1 MTEHVCVVCVC
12 VWGGGVEVGGRN
24 SHTLTNTMHKQL
36 GLGREVVVDDVV
48 QLRNVDATCC
58 QVCDNHDLDLSL
70 LELGHVDLASCLVQ
84 GAVDIGAADSTLG
97 QQLSKQPPQ
106 SVMSTFFQTLDVKTP
121 QLNQKQVSVSHFS
134 LFNCRQKNSMSFYV
148 ASKRGLP

>member
-1 MTEHVCVVCVC
+1 
-12 VWGGGVEVGGRN
+12 
-24 SHTLTNTMHKQL
+24 MHKQL

-48 QLRNVDATCC
+48 QLRNVDATRR

-70 LELGHVDLASCLVQ
+70 LELGHVDLASRLVQ
-84 GAVDIGAADSTLG
+84 GAVDVGAADATLG

-106 SVMSTFFQTLDVKTP
+106 SVMSTFFQTLEVKTP

-134 LFNCRQKNSMSFYV
+134 LFNCHQKNSTSFCSFKKGTALKICMLYLV
-148 ASKRGLP
+148 LISFELFMHLDCPENLLVVS